1 MRTGRRFTMAG
12 IGAILL
18 LRLATPAVAA
28 KAPEPPK
35 PPVATPPGAPAPS
48 DALPPRPPKTP
59 HLDKGNPTYTL
70 ESGSTNVGD
79 LYLLKESVV
88 IRGVQKGDLMTM
100 GRELE
105 VTGTVTGDTVAIVGS
120 AELGGKMGDSVRSI
134 AQSTHVT
141 GDIDGDLVAVGEK
154 IVIEKSAHITGDV
167 SAKGAAIEINGQVDG
182 DVDATGGEVHLLGKV
197 GGSATLKGDVV
208 EVDPKAK
215 VAGDLNYTSRD
226 RIEAPDKA
234 VVHGEVNYT
243 PEQHTAHVSRG
254 GVAKWFVW
262 TATAILIGL
271 VCLAMFKRTAP
282 DIIAAVRNDGLRSAG
297 IGFITAIV
305 LPVALLISCILII
318 TIPAVALAFIAYG
331 ILLYLSQVPVAAF
344 VGDWVLRRL
353 GREASP
359 FAALAVGVPILYLVF
374 KIPVIGMLALFAT
387 VFTGFGA
394 IVVTIWT
401 VRQAR
406 RPQGPPQ
413 MPMPPAVPVSA

>member
-1 MRTGRRFTMAG
+1 MRTGRRWTMAG
-12 IGAILL
+12 IGALL
-18 LRLATPAVAA
+18 ALRLGAPADAAVAQ
-28 KAPEPPK
+28 PPK
-35 PPVATPPGAPAPS
+35 PPDAPGAP
-48 DALPPRPPKTP
+48 DNLPPRPPKTP
-59 HLDKGNPTYTL
+59 HLDKGNPTFTL

-79 LYLLKESVV
+79 LYLFKESVV
-88 IRGVQKGDLMTM
+88 IRGVQKGDLIVF

-105 VTGTVTGDTVAIVGS
+105 VTGTVTGDTLATVGS
-120 AELGGKMGDSVRSI
+120 AVLGGKMGDSVR
-134 AQSTHVT
+134 AFCQSVRVT
-141 GDIDGDLVAVGEK
+141 GDIDGDLVAAGES
-154 IVIEKSAHITGDV
+154 IVVEKGAHITGDV
-167 SAKGAAIEINGQVDG
+167 SAKGASIEVDGQVDG

-215 VAGDLNYTSRD
+215 VAGDLNYTARN

-243 PEQHTAHVSRG
+243 PEQHISHVSRG

-262 TATAILIGL
+262 TATALLVGL
-271 VCLAMFKRTAP
+271 VSLAMFKRTAP

-318 TIPAVALAFIAYG
+318 TIPAVALAFVAYAM
-331 ILLYLSQVPVAAF
+331 LLYLAQVPVAAF

-359 FAALAVGVPILYLVF
+359 FAAVAVGVPILYLIF
-374 KIPVIGMLALFAT
+374 KIPVIGTLALFAT
-387 VFTGFGA
+387 LFTGFGA

-401 VRQAR
+401 ARQAR
-406 RPQGPPQ
+406 RTQGPPQ

>member
-1 MRTGRRFTMAG
+1 M
-12 IGAILL
+12 
-18 LRLATPAVAA
+18 AA

-35 PPVATPPGAPAPS
+35 PPETSVPAPPAPP

-59 HLDKGNPTYTL
+59 HADKGNPTYTL

-79 LYLLKESVV
+79 LYLMKESVV
-88 IRGVQKGDLMTM
+88 IRGVQKGDLTVF

-105 VTGTVTGDTVAIVGS
+105 VTGRVSGDTNAVVGT
-120 AELGGKMGDSVRSI
+120 AELGGKMGDSVRVAS
-134 AQSTHVT
+134 QSTHVT
-141 GDIDGDLVAVGEK
+141 GDIDGDLTAVGEK

-167 SAKGAAIEINGQVDG
+167 SAKGASIEVDGQVDG

-197 GGSATLKGDVV
+197 GGSASLKGDVV

-215 VAGDLNYTSRD
+215 VVGDLNYTAREP
-226 RIEAPDKA
+226 IEAPDKA
-234 VVHGEVNYT
+234 VVHGKVNYT
-243 PEQHTAHVSRG
+243 PGTHTTHVSKG
-254 GVAKWFVW
+254 GVAKWFMW
-262 TATAILIGL
+262 TATALFIGL

-305 LPVALLISCILII
+305 LPVALAISCILII

-331 ILLYLSQVPVAAF
+331 LLLYLAQVPVAAF

-353 GREASP
+353 GRQESP
-359 FAALAVGVPILYLVF
+359 FVALAVGVPILYLVF
-374 KIPVIGMLALFAT
+374 KIPVIGTLVLFAT
-387 VFTGFGA
+387 IFTGFGA

-401 VRQAR
+401 ARQAR
-406 RPQGPPQ
+406 RTQPPPS

>member
-1 MRTGRRFTMAG
+1 MRTWRRWTMAG
-12 IGAILL
+12 IGALL
-18 LRLATPAVAA
+18 ALRLAAPAAVAA
-28 KAPEPPK
+28 VPDPPK
-35 PPVATPPGAPAPS
+35 PPDIPDRPDG
-48 DALPPRPPKTP
+48 LPPRPPKTP
-59 HLDKGNPTYTL
+59 HPDKGTPTYTL

-79 LYLLKESVV
+79 LYLIKESVV
-88 IRGVQKGDLMTM
+88 IRGVQKGDLIAM

-105 VTGTVTGDTVAIVGS
+105 VTGTVTGDTVAMVGS
-120 AELGGKMGDSVRSI
+120 AELGGKMGDSVRAFS
-134 AQSTHVT
+134 QSTHVT

-167 SAKGAAIEINGQVDG
+167 SAKGASIEVDGQVDG
-182 DVDATGGEVHLLGKV
+182 DLDATGGEVHLLGKV

-226 RIEAPDKA
+226 RIEVPKT
-234 VVHGEVNYT
+234 VVHGQASYT
-243 PEQHTAHVSRG
+243 PEKHTAHVSKS
-254 GVAKWFVW
+254 GVAKWLVCTC
-262 TATAILIGL
+262 TALLIGL
-271 VCLAMFKRTAP
+271 VCLGMFKRTAP
-282 DIIAAVRNDGLRSAG
+282 EVIAAVANDGLRSAG

-305 LPVALLISCILII
+305 LPVALAISCILII
-318 TIPAVALAFIAYG
+318 TIPAVALAFIAYA

-353 GREASP
+353 GRPASP
-359 FAALAVGVPILYLVF
+359 FAALAVGVPILYLIF
-374 KIPVIGMLALFAT
+374 KIPVIGTLALFAT

-406 RPQGPPQ
+406 RTQPPPQ